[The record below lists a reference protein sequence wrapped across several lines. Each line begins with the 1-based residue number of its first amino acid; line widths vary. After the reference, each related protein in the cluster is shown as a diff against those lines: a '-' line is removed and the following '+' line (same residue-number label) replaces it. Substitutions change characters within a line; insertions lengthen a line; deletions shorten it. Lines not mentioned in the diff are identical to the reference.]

1 MNISDVL
8 KNQLS
13 KPSHIVKITDK
24 VNGLRLKKASGL
36 MRYSYSEN
44 EILEEF
50 ETIENF
56 IQNLQQNGYENT
68 SFLFQR
74 TYGGVD
80 NATYHTMKEVTENLQ
95 TYTSNNTNSAMTSNT
110 PSPMQNQQ
118 PNFLAG
124 TTPAGQNMQ
133 FLGAMVQ
140 SERAGDYLKKVNE
153 LEEDTK
159 DYRSKIRRLE
169 EENHSLKLKEATSQE
184 RTDLRIRQE
193 LLDKKGFLESD
204 GFQKISDGLGAL
216 IPHIPAFLNKGAPSA
231 LGAPLENLSP
241 LKAQVF
247 ELIKNASEDDVS
259 FVAYVLQNMDASL
272 VDKLTQHI
280 ENSN

>member
-8 KNQLS
+8 KNQLA

-24 VNGLRLKKASGL
+24 VNGLRLKKESGL
-36 MRYSYSEN
+36 MRYSFSETD
-44 EILEEF
+44 ILEEY
-50 ETIENF
+50 ETIEKF
-56 IQNLQQNGYENT
+56 IQHLQQKGYEST
-68 SFLFQR
+68 TFLFQR
-74 TYGGVD
+74 VYMYSD
-80 NATYHTMKEVTENLQ
+80 KQSYHTMKEVTENLQ
-95 TYTSNNTNSAMTSNT
+95 TYTSNNTNPAMTSDT
-110 PSPMQNQQ
+110 PTPMQTQQ

-124 TTPAGQNMQ
+124 ANAGQNIQ

-140 SERAGDYLKKVNE
+140 SERAGDYLKRVKE
-153 LEEDTK
+153 LEEDVK

-184 RTDLRIRQE
+184 RADLRIRQE
-193 LLDKKGFLESD
+193 LLDKKGFTESD
-204 GFQKISDGLGAL
+204 GFQKLAEGLGGL

-231 LGAPLENLSP
+231 LGAPLDNLSP
-241 LKAQVF
+241 LKTQVF

-259 FVAYVLQNMDASL
+259 FVAYVLQNMNAAL

-280 ENSN
+280 QNSN